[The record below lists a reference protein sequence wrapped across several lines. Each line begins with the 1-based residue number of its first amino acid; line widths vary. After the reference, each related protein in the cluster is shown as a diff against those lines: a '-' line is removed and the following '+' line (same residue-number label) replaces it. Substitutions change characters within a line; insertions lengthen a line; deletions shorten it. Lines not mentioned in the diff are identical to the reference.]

1 MKLIYTH
8 QNAILVQN
16 AKNILINEGVSVKLK
31 NEFSAGGMGELSAID
46 NWLELWILDANDEER
61 AIQALKCL
69 DEPESQGDWLCA
81 NCSEKNYPSFNICWN
96 CQHKKHK

>member
-16 AKNILINEGVSVKLK
+16 AKNILVNEGIPVQLK

-46 NWLELWILDANDEER
+46 SWLELWILDANDQER
-61 AIQALKCL
+61 ATQALKCL
-69 DEPESQGDWLCA
+69 DEPESQDDWQCA
-81 NCSEKNYPSFNICWN
+81 NCGEKNYSSFNICWN
-96 CQHKKHK
+96 CQHKKT